1 MTGRQL
7 QRFAP
12 PPVAVTLF
20 ARTGTGDPDVDFQ
33 VRVRSCVSAGRATL
47 AVFHRYADG
56 VCVIRDRCHAVG
68 LAAPYAWDEDTS
80 AVHAGNDT
88 GESVRAGWPHRR
100 NGS

>member
-1 MTGRQL
+1 MTGLAAAEVRAL
-7 QRFAP
+7 
-12 PPVAVTLF
+12 PVAVTLF

-56 VCVIRDRCHAVG
+56 VCVVRGKCHAVG

-88 GESVRAGWPHRR
+88 
-100 NGS
+100 